1 MPKIGI
7 TLEDVLRRSKK
18 QSKRKNYRG
27 WAQSFGGL
35 APINNAFFNM
45 AMGNN
50 SEPCCGGEA
59 DGGVGMVGSVGES
72 LYYDNSQGWHKQ
84 IVEDDI
90 GSFIID
96 TYKSRGGRDFVSD
109 FIDNDLDKISRT
121 VVENDLLELRR
132 LGNNARPPLSKH
144 IDDGIFE
151 FRSTTPMGK
160 VRILYFFAPG
170 RIILLTNGIV
180 KKQSELPKEE
190 IIVAKSRRKDY
201 LSRIGGQDGLVR

>member
-7 TLEDVLRRSKK
+7 TLEDVLRKSRK

-27 WAQSFGGL
+27 WVQSFGGE

-45 AMGNN
+45 AMGTA
-50 SEPCCGGEA
+50 SEPCCSGEA
-59 DGGVGMVGSVGES
+59 DGGVGMVGSVGEG
-72 LYYDNSQGWHKQ
+72 LYYDDSPKWHKQ
-84 IVEDDI
+84 IVEDGG

-109 FIDNDLDKISRT
+109 FIDNDLDKISRV

-132 LGNNARPPLSKH
+132 LGNSARPPLSKH

-151 FRSTTPMGK
+151 FRSTTPMGR
-160 VRILYFFAPG
+160 VRILYFFAPNK
-170 RIILLTNGIV
+170 IILLTNGII

-190 IIVAKSRRKDY
+190 IEIAKSRRKDY
-201 LSRIGGQDGLVR
+201 LNRIGG

>member
-27 WAQSFGGL
+27 WAQSFGGI

-45 AMGNN
+45 AMGTA

-59 DGGVGMVGSVGES
+59 DGGVGMVGSMGES
-72 LYYDNSQGWHKQ
+72 YDYDEASHWDKQ
-84 IVEDDI
+84 LVEDDG

-96 TYKSRGGRDFVSD
+96 TYKSKNGRDFVTD
-109 FIDNDLDKISRT
+109 FIDNDLDKISRA

-170 RIILLTNGIV
+170 KIILLTNGIV

-190 IIVAKSRRKDY
+190 ITIAKSRRRDY
-201 LSRIGGQDGLVR
+201 LSRIGG